1 MRRQT
6 PAQRTPPAD
15 FSAGG
20 ATPPAAPVRG
30 KHVRRVLRFSGWLLV
45 GLCALVLAVGTLAA
59 LQHFVII
66 GKAQP
71 AIQTVRWIG
80 WENIGITAVAVVA
93 VAVVLSTI
101 PTLIATRRYLRV

>member
-45 GLCALVLAVGTLAA
+45 GLCALVLAVGTLAWWWSGRDSSLAA
-59 LQHFVII
+59 LLARAAL
-66 GKAQP
+66 GLAPKAATPQG
-71 AIQTVRWIG
+71 QT
-80 WENIGITAVAVVA
+80 
-93 VAVVLSTI
+93 LKK
-101 PTLIATRRYLRV
+101 RRRR

>member
-20 ATPPAAPVRG
+20 ATPPTAPVRG

-45 GLCALVLAVGTLAA
+45 GLCALVLAVGTLAWWWSGRDSSLAA
-59 LQHFVII
+59 LLARAALHL
-66 GKAQP
+66 P
-71 AIQTVRWIG
+71 AGQTLDSREVSGSLRSG
-80 WENIGITAVAVVA
+80 G
-93 VAVVLSTI
+93 
-101 PTLIATRRYLRV
+101 RRG